1 MAKPKSKSASPKSKS
16 ASVKPEGLATA
27 PPCLMVLFGAR
38 GDLAK
43 RLLVP
48 ALYNLAHQGL
58 LADGFEILGVDHNDM
73 DAADL
78 RDELGGFL
86 KTLAADRRSELGK
99 ISIDGKSWSWLAG
112 RIDYL
117 IGDFEDDGAY
127 ARIADRLKARGG
139 SKPASALFYLA
150 TAPRFFGDIVERLA
164 KAGLTSAS
172 EGAFRRVVIE
182 KPFGDDLSSAQAL
195 NKRILACLDESQIY
209 RIDHFLGKE
218 TVRNI
223 MVTRFGN
230 GVFEPLWNRQH
241 IDSVQITAA
250 ETVGVEDRG
259 AFYDQ
264 TGALRDMVPNH
275 LFQLLAMTAMEP
287 PNAFDADAVRA
298 EKGRVIE
305 AIRLCSPA
313 EALYCSVYGQYST
326 GTVEGAKVAAYRDAP
341 NVARR
346 SGTETF
352 VALKLEIDNWRWA
365 GVPFYLRTGKAMS
378 GHDTQ
383 IVIQFKPA
391 PQTLF
396 QDAAEGPSGPNRLV
410 LQIQPN
416 EGIALDFEAKRPGPD
431 VRIAPVRM
439 DFRYADWF
447 KAEPATGYEPLI
459 YDVLI
464 GDQTLFNRGQD
475 VETAWR
481 AVMPFLDA
489 WKAHG
494 EVHAYA
500 AGTDGPE
507 AADLLLARDGR
518 KWRPIGDA
526 R

>member
-1 MAKPKSKSASPKSKS
+1 MPKSKSNAAAAEPQSLP
-16 ASVKPEGLATA
+16 PA

-58 LADGFEILGVDHNDM
+58 LADGFRILGVDHNEM
-73 DAADL
+73 DAKAL
-78 RDELGGFL
+78 ADELGSFL
-86 KTLAADRRSELGK
+86 KKEANDRQSEMGK
-99 ISIDGKSWSWLAG
+99 TSIDAKSWAWLAS

-117 IGDFEDDGAY
+117 VGDFEQDATY
-127 ARIADRLKARGG
+127 AQIADRLKTYGG
-139 SKPASALFYLA
+139 AKPANALFYLA
-150 TAPRFFGDIVERLA
+150 TAPRFFGDIVEHLG
-164 KAGLTSAS
+164 KAGLTS
-172 EGAFRRVVIE
+172 EPNGGFRRVVIE
-182 KPFGDDLSSAQAL
+182 KPFGDDLASAKAL
-195 NKRILACLDESQIY
+195 NKRILASLDERQIF

-259 AFYDQ
+259 AFYEK
-264 TGALRDMVPNH
+264 TGALRDMVPSH
-275 LFQLLAMTAMEP
+275 MFQLLAMTAMEP
-287 PNAFDADAVRA
+287 PNSFDADAVRA

-305 AIRLCSPA
+305 AIRLYSPK
-313 EALYCSVYGQYST
+313 EALENSVYGQYRA

-341 NVARR
+341 NVARKSR
-346 SGTETF
+346 TETF

-378 GHDTQ
+378 GHDTE
-383 IVIQFKPA
+383 IAIQFKPA
-391 PQTLF
+391 PKTLF
-396 QDAAEGPSGPNRLV
+396 QDMPDGPSTPNVLV

-416 EGIALDFEAKRPGPD
+416 EGITLDFEAKRPGPD
-431 VRIAPVRM
+431 VRLAPVRM

-447 KAEPATGYEPLI
+447 KAEAATGYEPLI

-475 VETAWR
+475 IETAWR
-481 AVMPFLDA
+481 AVMPFIDA
-489 WKAHG
+489 WETGG
-494 EVHAYA
+494 EVHGYA
-500 AGTDGPE
+500 AGTDGPKQ
-507 AADLLLARDGR
+507 ADALLARDGR
-518 KWRPIGDA
+518 KWRPIGEPS
-526 R
+526 